1 MSVARRKKAAAAKAV
16 RADRKRTASGHSPS
30 TTRRGVLTAAF
41 RGQALL
47 LSVAIVV
54 GTLVA
59 FAGVWQN
66 GFVAWDDPA
75 YITENAEVLRGLSW
89 RGVRWAFASAQ
100 VANWHPVTWL
110 SHMLD
115 VQLFGLNAGA
125 HHVVN
130 LLFHVA
136 NTLLLF
142 LVFYRTT
149 NRAYPS
155 AFVAALFAIHPMH
168 VESVAWVSERKDTLS
183 TLFIVIA
190 LLLYARNPAH
200 KWGVFVAMALSM
212 AAKQMYVTFPFLLL
226 LLDYWPLGRLR
237 SVADVVPR
245 IKEKVGLFALVI
257 AGSLIAVIGQKNL
270 HAVASTESL
279 SLGSRI
285 ANAFV
290 AYLRYLGKLFVPID
304 LAVPYPLTLLSMS
317 TVIGSLLVLIII
329 TVVAIL
335 VARRAPY
342 VPVGWFWFAGTLVP
356 VIGIVAI
363 GAQSMADRY
372 SYFSYIGIWIALTFA
387 ALSLPLPRRA
397 LAAAGAVLVAI
408 YAAVAF
414 HQVGYWVDSETL
426 FTHTLAITPP
436 NPVAE
441 YSLGQTLEL
450 TQPEASIEHLGRA
463 IALTEEAMA
472 GRNIPG
478 PDWYVQAYI
487 GRGAARL
494 MSARNQPAA
503 AARVLITDAIKDFEK
518 AQTLQ
523 PDAAH
528 LKNNLLVAH
537 QMLAAAT
544 NGPRPNAAKLAYNA
558 AISEGVKR
566 LNSGD
571 PSVALDEFRKAQQLE
586 PQSAAPPVYLALTLL
601 KMNQPSAAVT
611 ELRAAR
617 KADAV
622 KANDYIT
629 SALNMPPSPD
639 NLDRLIARLS
649 AELAKR

>member
-1 MSVARRKKAAAAKAV
+1 MGRKSRHKIVRPPAPLAPARVAAPPARTSADWLIVAALVILIFLVFGQVTSHKFLNYDDGQFV
-16 RADRKRTASGHSPS
+16 YENTHVSQGLTASS
-30 TTRRGVLTAAF
+30 VKWALT
-41 RGQALL
+41 
-47 LSVAIVV
+47 S
-54 GTLVA
+54 
-59 FAGVWQN
+59 
-66 GFVAWDDPA
+66 
-75 YITENAEVLRGLSW
+75 AEIGYYPL
-89 RGVRWAFASAQ
+89 
-100 VANWHPVTWL
+100 TWL
-110 SHMLD
+110 SHELD
-115 VQLFGLNAGA
+115 VAMWGLSAGRHLLTNVA
-125 HHVVN
+125 IHAVTSC
-130 LLFHVA
+130 LLFFA
-136 NTLLLF
+136 LLALTGQ
-142 LVFYRTT
+142 RG
-149 NRAYPS
+149 AA
-155 AFVAALFAIHPMH
+155 AFIAALFAIHPMH

-190 LLLYARNPAH
+190 LLLYARDPTR

-212 AAKQMYVTFPFLLL
+212 AAKQMYVTFPFVLL
-226 LLDYWPLGRLR
+226 LLDYWPLNRLR
-237 SVADVVPR
+237 SAGDVMPR
-245 IKEKVGLFALVI
+245 VLEKARLFVLAI
-257 AGSLIAVIGQKNL
+257 AGSLIAVVGQRNL

-279 SLGSRI
+279 SLGSRT

-304 LAVPYPLTLLSMS
+304 LAVPYPLTLLAMS
-317 TVIGSLLVLIII
+317 TVIGSLLALIVI
-329 TVVAIL
+329 TAVVIL

-342 VPVGWFWFAGTLVP
+342 LPVGWFWFIGTLVP

-397 LAAAGAVLVAI
+397 LAAAGVVLVAV
-408 YAAVAF
+408 YAAMAF

-450 TQPEASIEHLGRA
+450 TRPEASIEHLGRA
-463 IALTEEAMA
+463 IALTEEALA
-472 GRNIPG
+472 GRTIGPDLPG

-503 AARVLITDAIKDFEK
+503 AARVLITDAIKDFEQAK
-518 AQTLQ
+518 TLQ

-528 LKNNLLVAH
+528 LNNNLLVAH

-571 PSVALDEFRKAQQLE
+571 PSVALGEFRKAQQIE

-611 ELRAAR
+611 ELRAAK